1 MIPARRTS
9 SARPESRPDA
19 RAEAVARWRRPTWR
33 DPRLAGGLVLVGASV
48 ALGAWAVDAA
58 ADTEQVYVLTR
69 DVAPGT
75 DLTAEGVLTL
85 VDSHPGTQAYVT
97 AGSLPADAVAT
108 RSLDAG
114 ELLPTGA
121 VGSAADQDLRAVVI
135 EVVSGLPAGTST
147 GDAVELWVLPGEQA
161 PVTTGARADGAE
173 PAGAQMVAQGLTVSA
188 VGEAGTSLI
197 GGTTSQVEVLV
208 PSEALEAVLTAV
220 GQAGGLVLVPTG
232 QEG

>member
-1 MIPARRTS
+1 M
-9 SARPESRPDA
+9 
-19 RAEAVARWRRPTWR
+19 
-33 DPRLAGGLVLVGASV
+33 LVGASV

-58 ADTEQVYVLTR
+58 ADTEQVYVLAH
-69 DVAPGT
+69 DVAPGA

-85 VDSHPGTQAYVT
+85 VDAHPGTEAYVT
-97 AGSLPADAVAT
+97 AGSLPVDAVAT

-121 VGSAADQDLRAVVI
+121 VGSAADQDLRAVVL

-147 GDAVELWVLPGEQA
+147 GDSVELWVLPGEQVQ
-161 PVTTGARADGAE
+161 VTADAQAEGGEAAGAE
-173 PAGAQMVAQGLTVSA
+173 LVAQGLTVAA

-197 GGTTSQVEVLV
+197 GGTTSQVEVFV
-208 PSEALEAVLTAV
+208 PSEALEPVLTAV
-220 GQAGGLVLVPTG
+220 GQGGGLVLVPTG